1 MLKLQ
6 GSYTAMVTPFRNGR
20 VDEDKLREMVEFQI
34 LSGTTGLVP
43 CGTTGESPTLSHEE
57 HRRVIEVIIEQVRS
71 RIPVIAGAGSNNTD
85 EAISL
90 TEHARKAGAD
100 AALLITPYYNRPSQA
115 GLIRHYTTIA
125 EKCDIPLII
134 YNCPGR
140 TAVNTTADTIV
151 ELSSVPG
158 IIGIKE
164 ASGNMDQICEI
175 ITRTSD
181 AFTVLSGDDSMT
193 LPMIS
198 VGAMGVISVVSNV
211 APRQMADLVQYA
223 LTGNYTAARDIHT
236 RMFPLMRTLMKV
248 ETNPS
253 PVKSAMN
260 ILGME
265 AGPVRLPLVEPDEK
279 GKALIEQH
287 LRDFK
292 LL

>member
-34 LSGTTGLVP
+34 QSGTTGLVP

-57 HRRVIEVIIEQVRS
+57 HRRVIEVVIDQARS
-71 RIPVIAGAGSNNTD
+71 RIPVIAGSGSNNTV

-90 TEHARKAGAD
+90 TAHAKKAGAD

-115 GLIRHYTTIA
+115 GLIRHYTTVA
-125 EKCDIPLII
+125 EQCDIPLII

-151 ELSSVPG
+151 ELSAVPG
-158 IIGIKE
+158 IVGIKE

-175 ITRTSD
+175 ITRTPET
-181 AFTVLSGDDSMT
+181 FTVLSGDDSMT

-223 LTGNYTAARDIHT
+223 LAGNYSAARDIHI

-253 PVKSAMN
+253 PVKTAMN

-279 GKALIEQH
+279 GKALIEKY

-292 LL
+292 LM

>member
-6 GSYTAMVTPFRNGR
+6 GSYTAMVTPFRDGHINEAVLR
-20 VDEDKLREMVEFQI
+20 KMVDFQI
-34 LSGTTGLVP
+34 ENGSSGLVP

-57 HRRVIEVIIEQVRS
+57 HHRVIEIVIDQTRS
-71 RIPVIAGAGSNNTD
+71 RVPVIAGTGSNNTV

-90 TEHARKAGAD
+90 TEHARRAGAD

-125 EKCDIPLII
+125 ETCGLPLII

-151 ELSSVPG
+151 ELSAVPN
-158 IIGIKE
+158 IIAIKE

-175 ITRTSD
+175 ITRTPDS
-181 AFTVLSGDDSMT
+181 FTLLSGDDSMT
-193 LPMIS
+193 LPMLS
-198 VGAMGVISVVSNV
+198 VGAKGAICVVSNV
-211 APRQMADLVQYA
+211 APRQMADMVRFA
-223 LTGNYTAARDIHT
+223 LENNYPAAREIHS

-253 PVKSAMN
+253 PVKAAMN
-260 ILGME
+260 ILGMD
-265 AGPVRLPLVEPDEK
+265 AGPIRLPLVDPDGK
-279 GKALIEQH
+279 GMALIRE
-287 LRDFK
+287 
-292 LL
+292 LLKDMQLM